1 MTKTHIR
8 EIAVEIIEEMLLS
21 EITALRVEVRSLRRH
36 SLETLE
42 QVRAM
47 RLEFRKTMD
56 RLAKQLERLTKIVD
70 ERLSEEANEKP
81 SSDLSNFLGIGNWT
95 ASTGSGMPT
104 PFNSEFSAAE
114 MQTRLSQMEH
124 RLSMIEKALQRN

>member
-8 EIAVEIIEEMLLS
+8 EIALEIVEEILLS

-47 RLEFRKTMD
+47 RLEFRNTMD
-56 RLAKQLERLTKIVD
+56 RLTRQLERLTKIVD
-70 ERLSEEANEKP
+70 NRLAEEENEKP
-81 SSDLSNFLGIGNWT
+81 SSTLSNFLGIANWT
-95 ASTGSGMPT
+95 ASSGSGMPAS
-104 PFNSEFSAAE
+104 FNSELSAAE
-114 MQTRLSQMEH
+114 MQTRLRQMEH
-124 RLSMIEKALQRN
+124 RLSIIEKALQRN